1 MVTSEHVVLIT
12 SAVAYCSTLARSSPH
27 WLLSVFVQAT
37 TCSLTV
43 ADCRFMLHLYST
55 TQAAQLTSHWRL
67 LLHTLLLRTTDEATS
82 ALDNESER
90 QVQAALDHLQAMRRR
105 TTLVV
110 AHRLTTIRNADKIA
124 VLSGGK
130 VSELGTHEELMTLN
144 GTYAGLYRQQTD
156 AFTNH

>member
-1 MVTSEHVVLIT
+1 
-12 SAVAYCSTLARSSPH
+12 
-27 WLLSVFVQAT
+27 
-37 TCSLTV
+37 
-43 ADCRFMLHLYST
+43 
-55 TQAAQLTSHWRL
+55 
-67 LLHTLLLRTTDEATS
+67 
-82 ALDNESER
+82 
-90 QVQAALDHLQAMRRR
+90 MRRR

-156 AFTNH
+156 AFTHH